1 MKSIN
6 IKKII
11 AFILIISIFIS
22 VLTLFSCGGNNADDK
37 KNNVT
42 ENNAKENAGYLNGGN
57 NENNNNIGDEPET
70 ESEKLTPALPDK
82 DLNGETYTFYV
93 MGYERNVNNY
103 SMEIYA
109 AEETGDTIGD
119 AVYKRNQYVEEKY
132 NFKVAEYPESQGD
145 LAAAVK
151 KTLLA
156 GDDIYQVFMMNLAQS
171 NSLAQQ
177 GFLHDLK
184 TVENIDLSRQWW
196 DYKSHRDFSLLNKL
210 YYAVGDINIMD
221 NNGTWAVFFNKK
233 LLQDLGLESPYKY
246 VNSNEWTLD
255 KYNEMCVAA
264 AKDLNGDG
272 LMTADDDQW
281 GQVSDYLNTFM
292 FYIGTGERATR
303 KDENDVPYMDML
315 NERSAS
321 VIDKVMNI
329 QLDTGITVKAED
341 HSGKYGNVY
350 SDMIRRNFKEDRAL
364 FYTAGLLSF
373 TLLRDMESEF
383 GMVPLPKYEPTQ
395 DSYYTTYNL
404 NNASALSIPVTN
416 QRLAET
422 GLVVE
427 ALAAE
432 SMYTLTPAYYEV
444 ALQRKY
450 MRDEESSAMLD
461 IILSSRI
468 FDLDMVYNWGG
479 SYGVFDS
486 LMSKKSRDFA
496 SEYEKIKDKA
506 SAAIDKTIENFGTA
520 E

>member
-1 MKSIN
+1 M
-6 IKKII
+6 KKII
-11 AFILIISIFIS
+11 AIILIISMFA
-22 VLTLFSCGGNNADDK
+22 LLLYSCGGNNENSSDG
-37 KNNVT
+37 KNNDADVDIKPDSG
-42 ENNAKENAGYLNGGN
+42 NLNDLN
-57 NENNNNIGDEPET
+57 DDNSDDNTIV
-70 ESEKLTPALPDK
+70 ESEKHAPTLPNI
-82 DLNGETYTFYV
+82 DLKGETFMFYV

-109 AEETGDTIGD
+109 AEENGDTIND
-119 AVYKRNQYVEEKY
+119 AVFKRNQYVEETY
-132 NFKVAEYPESQGD
+132 NFKVAEYPESQSD
-145 LAAAVK
+145 LAATVK

-156 GDDIYQVFMMNLAQS
+156 GEDNYQVFMMNLIQS
-171 NSLAQQ
+171 NTLAQQ
-177 GFLHDLK
+177 GFLYDLN
-184 TVENIDLSRQWW
+184 TVENIDLSQPWW
-196 DYKSHRDFSLLNKL
+196 DSKSHKDFTLLNKL

-221 NNGTWAVFFNKK
+221 NNATWAVFFNKK
-233 LLQDLGLESPYKY
+233 LLQDLSLDSPYKY
-246 VNSNEWTLD
+246 VNDNEWTLD

-264 AKDLNGDG
+264 SKDLNGDG
-272 LMTADDDQW
+272 VMTPDDDQW

-303 KDENDVPYMDML
+303 KDANDIPYMDML
-315 NERSAS
+315 TERSAS
-321 VIDKVMNI
+321 VIDKVLDF
-329 QLDTGITVKAED
+329 QLNNDVTVKAEE

-383 GMVPLPKYEPTQ
+383 GMVPMPKYDSNQE
-395 DSYYTTYNL
+395 SYYTTYNL
-404 NNASALSIPVTN
+404 NNASALSIPITN
-416 QRLAET
+416 QRLSET

-432 SMYTLTPAYYEV
+432 SLYTLTPAYYEV

-479 SYGVFDS
+479 SYDVFNN

-496 SEYEKIKDKA
+496 SEYEKVKDKA
-506 SAAIDKTIENFGTA
+506 DIAINKTVDNFGTV

>member
-1 MKSIN
+1 MKN
-6 IKKII
+6 NKKII
-11 AFILIISIFIS
+11 SVILIVSIFVS
-22 VLTLFSCGGNNADDK
+22 VFTLFSCGGNNNATS
-37 KNNVT
+37 NNNNA
-42 ENNAKENAGYLNGGN
+42 ENNAGDNPENSENLDKNGADDN
-57 NENNNNIGDEPET
+57 NSTAEPE
-70 ESEKLTPALPDK
+70 KLVPNLPDK
-82 DLNGETYTFYV
+82 NLNGETFTFYV

-103 SMEIYA
+103 SVEIYS
-109 AEETGDTIGD
+109 AEENGDTIND
-119 AVYKRNQYVEEKY
+119 AVYKRNRYAEEKY

-145 LAAAVK
+145 LAATVK
-151 KTLLA
+151 KSLLA
-156 GDDIYQVFMMNLAQS
+156 GDDTYQVFMMNLAQS

-177 GFLHDLK
+177 GFLHDLN
-184 TVENIDLSRQWW
+184 TVENIDLSRPWW
-196 DYKSHRDFSLLNKL
+196 DSQSHKDFTLLNKL

-221 NNGTWAVFFNKK
+221 NNATWAVFFNKK
-233 LLQDLGLESPYKY
+233 LLQDLGLDSPYKY
-246 VNSNEWTLD
+246 VDGNEWTLD
-255 KYNEMCVAA
+255 KYNEMCIAA

-272 LMTADDDQW
+272 VMTPDDDQW

-303 KDENDVPYMDML
+303 KDNNDMPYMDML
-315 NERSAS
+315 TERSAS
-321 VIDKVMNI
+321 VIDKVMDI
-329 QLDTGITVKAED
+329 QLNDNITVKAEE

-350 SDMIRRNFKEDRAL
+350 SDMIRNNFKSDRAL

-383 GMVPLPKYEPTQ
+383 GMVPMPKY
-395 DSYYTTYNL
+395 DSAQEFYYTTYNL
-404 NNASALSIPVTN
+404 NNASALSIPITN

-450 MRDEESSAMLD
+450 MRDEESRVMLD

-468 FDLDMVYNWGG
+468 FDLDMVYNWGN
-479 SYGVFDS
+479 SYDVFNN
-486 LMSKKSRDFA
+486 LTSKKSRDFA
-496 SEYEKIKDKA
+496 SSYEKIKDKA
-506 SAAIDKTIENFGTA
+506 DLAIQKTVENFGKA